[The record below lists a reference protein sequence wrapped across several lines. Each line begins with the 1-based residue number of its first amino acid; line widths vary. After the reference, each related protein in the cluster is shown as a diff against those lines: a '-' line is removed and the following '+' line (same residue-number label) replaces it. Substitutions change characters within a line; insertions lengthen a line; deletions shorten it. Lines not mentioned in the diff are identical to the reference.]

1 MGILS
6 RFSEI
11 MKSNINALL
20 DRAEDPEKMA
30 DQMLRN
36 TREQFA
42 EVKAQTASVMAD
54 AAKAN
59 RDAADCQADI
69 ARYQKAAENALISR
83 NEGDAKKLIAQK
95 QKLEEKYKALQQAA
109 DLANANADK
118 MRQMYDKLASDIETL
133 ETRKDA
139 IKAKTAAA
147 KAQQPCVRSSRY
159 QQFPGSLRPHGCQ
172 GQQAARCSDGR
183 GTAERNVRQRG
194 SCGKIQRI
202 RQRCCRGQ
210 RTRRNEE
217 KTRPVICRPTAFRP
231 AGQKPRAVLFA
242 RRRWEQRILREQAQR
257 KGSTLNLVPPCVW

>member
-54 AAKAN
+54 AAKAS
-59 RDAADCQADI
+59 RDAASCQADI
-69 ARYQKAAENALISR
+69 SRYEKAAQNALIAG

-95 QKLEEKYKALQQAA
+95 QKLEEKYTALKQTA

-133 ETRKDA
+133 EARKDT
-139 IKAKTAAA
+139 IKAKAAAA
-147 KAQQPCVRSSRY
+147 KAQQSMNKMVSSL
-159 QQFPGSLRPHGCQ
+159 PDTNTSLE
-172 GQQAARCSDGR
+172 A
-183 GTAERNVRQRG
+183 
-194 SCGKIQRI
+194 
-202 RQRCCRGQ
+202 
-210 RTRRNEE
+210 
-217 KTRPVICRPTAFRP
+217 
-231 AGQKPRAVLFA
+231 FA
-242 RRRWEQRILREQAQR
+242 RMEAKADKQLDAAMAEAQLNTASSTEDLADKYSASGSSASVDSELEEMKR
-257 KGSTLNLVPPCVW
+257 KLGL

>member
-30 DQMLRN
+30 NQMLRN

-133 ETRKDA
+133 EARKDA

-147 KAQQPCVRSSRY
+147 KAQQSINRLVSGLPDTNSSLEAFDRMDARATKQLDAAMAEAQLNETSSSEDLAEKY
-159 QQFPGSLRPHGCQ
+159 SGSG
-172 GQQAARCSDGR
+172 SDVSVDS
-183 GTAERNVRQRG
+183 EL
-194 SCGKIQRI
+194 
-202 RQRCCRGQ
+202 
-210 RTRRNEE
+210 EE
-217 KTRPVICRPTAFRP
+217 MKKKL
-231 AGQKPRAVLFA
+231 GL
-242 RRRWEQRILREQAQR
+242 
-257 KGSTLNLVPPCVW
+257 